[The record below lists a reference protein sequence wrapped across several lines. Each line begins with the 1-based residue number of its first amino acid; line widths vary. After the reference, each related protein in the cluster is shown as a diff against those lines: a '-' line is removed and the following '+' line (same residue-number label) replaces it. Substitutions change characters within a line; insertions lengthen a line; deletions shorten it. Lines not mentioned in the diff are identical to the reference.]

1 MKSDFSYDPVTGID
15 EADAPG
21 ETAEIFADIRRTMNI
36 PVVTSIWQGL
46 AGMGDV
52 LRQAWSGS
60 KPIFE
65 AAEPEGCVP
74 WCGVSSGGPET
85 ESQNERLPLTTH
97 GAGGARV

>member
-1 MKSDFSYDPVTGID
+1 MKSDFAYDPVTGID
-15 EADAPG
+15 EADATG

-46 AGMGDV
+46 AGMGDG

-65 AAEPEGCVP
+65 AG
-74 WCGVSSGGPET
+74 
-85 ESQNERLPLTTH
+85 ESEDRKPQFAVRPRCH
-97 GAGGARV
+97 RK